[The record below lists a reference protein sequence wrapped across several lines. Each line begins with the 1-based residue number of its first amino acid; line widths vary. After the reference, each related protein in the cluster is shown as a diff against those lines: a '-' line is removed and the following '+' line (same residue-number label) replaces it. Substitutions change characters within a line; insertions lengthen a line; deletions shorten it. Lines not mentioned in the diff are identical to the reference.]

1 LTRRLIETWS
11 EEDNQVS
18 ILERLLSQNGR
29 AAKSH
34 DRDARH
40 DAGNGAQEQ
49 EMDMLPLNTAMDGQ
63 CEKYLV
69 LVSLTGAPLDKQLMS
84 IACSIAK
91 TKQNVEVRAVYGIE
105 VPRTLPVNAEMP
117 ETTREAEQAL
127 RNAAEVA
134 RKCDVTIGQDL
145 LQSRHLGQSL
155 VDASG
160 AHGCALVI
168 IGVPYHLGM
177 NGEFELGETVDY
189 LLKNAPSR
197 VWVIRGQ
204 PGEAASAPE
213 HAKEQAAAR

>member
-1 LTRRLIETWS
+1 M
-11 EEDNQVS
+11 S

-29 AAKSH
+29 TARINGHDASH
-34 DRDARH
+34 DAED
-40 DAGNGAQEQ
+40 GAQEPK
-49 EMDMLPLNTAMDGQ
+49 MDMLPLSAAVDGH

-69 LVSLTGAPLDKQLMS
+69 LVSLTGAALDNQLMAV
-84 IACSIAK
+84 ACSVAK
-91 TKQNVEVRAVYGIE
+91 TKPNVEVRAIYGIE

-117 ETTREAEQAL
+117 EKTHLAEEAL
-127 RNAAEVA
+127 KNAAAIA
-134 RKCDVTIGQDL
+134 RKYDVTIGQDV

-168 IGVPYHLGM
+168 IGVPYQLDL
-177 NGEFELGETVDY
+177 NGEFALGETADY

-204 PGEAASAPE
+204 PGDVPATPE
-213 HAKEQAAAR
+213 RVKEQAKTGRRPLGSA

>member
-1 LTRRLIETWS
+1 
-11 EEDNQVS
+11 VS

-29 AAKSH
+29 TTRMNGH
-34 DRDARH
+34 DSGH
-40 DAGNGAQEQ
+40 DADNGAQEPK
-49 EMDMLPLNTAMDGQ
+49 MDMLPLSAAVDPNCA
-63 CEKYLV
+63 KYLV
-69 LVSLTGAPLDKQLMS
+69 LVSLTGAALDNQLMAV
-84 IACSIAK
+84 ACSVAK
-91 TKQNVEVRAVYGIE
+91 TKQNVEVRAIYGIE

-117 ETTREAEQAL
+117 EKTRQAEEAL
-127 RNAAEVA
+127 KNAAAIA
-134 RKCDVTIGQDL
+134 RKFDVTIGQDV

-204 PGEAASAPE
+204 PGDVPATPE
-213 HAKEQAAAR
+213 RAKEQAKEQAAAR

>member
-1 LTRRLIETWS
+1 M
-11 EEDNQVS
+11 S

-29 AAKSH
+29 AARINGH
-34 DRDARH
+34 DVGHEAED
-40 DAGNGAQEQ
+40 GAQEPK
-49 EMDMLPLNTAMDGQ
+49 MDMLPLSAAVDGQ

-69 LVSLTGAPLDKQLMS
+69 LVSLTGAELDKQL
-84 IACSIAK
+84 IAVACSVAK
-91 TKQNVEVRAVYGIE
+91 TKPNVEVRAVYGIE

-117 ETTREAEQAL
+117 EENRVAEEAL
-127 RNAAEVA
+127 KNAAAIA
-134 RKCDVTIGQDL
+134 RKFDVTIGQDL
-145 LQSRHLGQSL
+145 LQTRHLGQSL

-204 PGEAASAPE
+204 PGDVPAKTERSKE
-213 HAKEQAAAR
+213 HATVR

>member
-1 LTRRLIETWS
+1 M
-11 EEDNQVS
+11 S

-29 AAKSH
+29 AARING
-34 DRDARH
+34 RDVGHEAE
-40 DAGNGAQEQ
+40 DGAQEPK
-49 EMDMLPLNTAMDGQ
+49 MDMLPLSAAMDGQ

-69 LVSLTGAPLDKQLMS
+69 LVSLTGAELDKQLMAV
-84 IACSIAK
+84 ACSVAK
-91 TKQNVEVRAVYGIE
+91 TKANVEVRAVYGIE

-117 ETTREAEQAL
+117 EENRVAEEAL
-127 RNAAEVA
+127 KKAAAVA
-134 RKCDVTIGQDL
+134 RKFDVPVGQDL
-145 LQSRHLGQSL
+145 LQTRNLGQSL

-177 NGEFELGETVDY
+177 NGEFELGETADY

-204 PGEAASAPE
+204 PGDVPAKVERAKE
-213 HAKEQAAAR
+213 HAATQ